1 MKTPRIGHGL
11 DIHRLEGGDGLVIGG
26 AAVACDLRAVAH
38 SDGDALLHAVT
49 DAVLGALGE
58 DDLGTLFPDSEERNR
73 NRPSADFLEEAL
85 RRMRAAGYQ
94 LASLDATLLLERPR
108 IGPHR
113 GRIRSSLADLC
124 GVETDRV
131 NCKAKTA
138 EALGPVGR
146 SEAMAAEAVVLL
158 VPRGEG

>member
-1 MKTPRIGHGL
+1 MKTPRVGHGL
-11 DIHRLEGGDGLVIGG
+11 DTHRLETGEGLLIGG
-26 AAVACDLRAVAH
+26 CPVPCALRSVAH

-49 DAVLGALGE
+49 DAILGALGE

-85 RRMRAAGYQ
+85 RRMRSAGYQ
-94 LASLDATLLLERPR
+94 IANLDATLVLEEPR
-108 IGPHR
+108 IGPLR
-113 GRIRSSLADLC
+113 GRIRASLADLC

-138 EALGPVGR
+138 EAAGPIGR
-146 SEAMAAEAVVLL
+146 GEAMAAEAVVLL